1 MFKTLRF
8 KWGSRF
14 WSNNWE
20 ADPKMVYLDRFLNMN
35 VVPDKRQLIELA
47 HYRMP
52 FGKFKGRYLVELPEP
67 YLIWFQQSGFPEG
80 KLGNLLRSMLE
91 IKINGL
97 EGLIRK
103 IQKDFPQY

>member
-1 MFKTLRF
+1 MIVNRF
-8 KWGSRF
+8 Q
-14 WSNNWE
+14 SNAWDE
-20 ADPKMVYLDRFLNMN
+20 FLKMVSLGRIFSMN
-35 VVPDKRQLIELA
+35 IVPDKRQLVELA

-67 YLIWFQQSGFPEG
+67 YLVWFQQNGFPEG
-80 KLGNLLRSMLE
+80 KLGNLLRAMLE